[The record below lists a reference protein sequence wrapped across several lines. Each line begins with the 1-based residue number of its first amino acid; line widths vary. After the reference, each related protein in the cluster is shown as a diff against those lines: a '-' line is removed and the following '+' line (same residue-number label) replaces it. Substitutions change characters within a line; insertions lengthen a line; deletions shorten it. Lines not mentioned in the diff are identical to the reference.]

1 LIRGRASAAGG
12 IIIMRSEE
20 ARAKAA
26 DCDARAEE
34 AADEQTRILFCR
46 LRDSWIRV
54 ANHCEFLEAADDE
67 TDVSGIAPLAARKE

>member
-1 LIRGRASAAGG
+1 
-12 IIIMRSEE
+12 MRSEE

-67 TDVSGIAPLAARKE
+67 TEFSGIAPLSARKE